1 MFGLFQFNRNSHIRR
16 AMALLEEAHM
26 ARLEHQAAAEHHA
39 ALARMYSDRAKRL
52 EREIYGPSHA
62 SHSAHQSLPDTGATA
77 PAPKVAH
84 DKPALYA
91 LDAARQESKIS

>member
-1 MFGLFQFNRNSHIRR
+1 MFNFFQFHRNSHVRR

-39 ALARMYSDRAKRL
+39 ALARMYTDRAKRL
-52 EREIYGPSHA
+52 EREIYG
-62 SHSAHQSLPDTGATA
+62 SAPQTLQETA
-77 PAPKVAH
+77 AAAPKGIH

>member
-1 MFGLFQFNRNSHIRR
+1 MFNFFQINRNSHLRR
-16 AMALLEEAHM
+16 AMALLDEAHM

-52 EREIYGPSHA
+52 EREIYG
-62 SHSAHQSLPDTGATA
+62 SAHHSLVESAA
-77 PAPKVAH
+77 AAPKVQH
-84 DKPALYA
+84 EKPAIYA

>member
-1 MFGLFQFNRNSHIRR
+1 MFSLFQFNRNSHLRR

-52 EREIYGPSHA
+52 EREIYGSG
-62 SHSAHQSLPDTGATA
+62 HQSLPETGAA
-77 PAPKVAH
+77 AKVTH

>member
-1 MFGLFQFNRNSHIRR
+1 MFNFFQFNRNSHLRR
-16 AMALLEEAHM
+16 AMALLDEAHM

-39 ALARMYSDRAKRL
+39 ALARMYADRAKRL
-52 EREIYGPSHA
+52 EREIYG
-62 SHSAHQSLPDTGATA
+62 SAHQTLQESAAAA
-77 PAPKVAH
+77 PPKVAH

>member
-1 MFGLFQFNRNSHIRR
+1 MFNFLQFNRNSHLRR

-52 EREIYGPSHA
+52 EREIYGT
-62 SHSAHQSLPDTGATA
+62 AHQSLQEGAAAT
-77 PAPKVAH
+77 PKVGH
-84 DKPALYA
+84 DKPAIYA
-91 LDAARQESKIS
+91 LDAARQPDHAKG

>member
-1 MFGLFQFNRNSHIRR
+1 MFNFFQFNRNSHLRR

-39 ALARMYSDRAKRL
+39 ALARMYTDRAKRL
-52 EREIYGPSHA
+52 EREIYG
-62 SHSAHQSLPDTGATA
+62 SAHQTLQESAAAT
-77 PAPKVAH
+77 PKVTH

>member
-1 MFGLFQFNRNSHIRR
+1 MFNLFQFNRNSHLRR

-52 EREIYGPSHA
+52 EREIYGSSHA
-62 SHSAHQSLPDTGATA
+62 PLPPESGTA
-77 PAPKVAH
+77 QKVGH

-91 LDAARQESKIS
+91 LDAARQAEAKSS

>member
-1 MFGLFQFNRNSHIRR
+1 MFNLFQFNRNSHLRR

-52 EREIYGPSHA
+52 EREIYGSSHA
-62 SHSAHQSLPDTGATA
+62 PLPPDSVS
-77 PAPKVAH
+77 PKVGH
-84 DKPALYA
+84 EKPALYA
-91 LDAARQESKIS
+91 LDAARQADLQSKSS

>member
-1 MFGLFQFNRNSHIRR
+1 MFNLFSRNSHLRR
-16 AMALLEEAHM
+16 AMALLEEAQM

-52 EREIYGPSHA
+52 EREIYGA
-62 SHSAHQSLPDTGATA
+62 SHPGHHESVSNGPVTA
-77 PAPKVAH
+77 PGKLAH

-91 LDAARQESKIS
+91 LDAARAEPKAS